1 MADSHHDSLCIKL
14 YLALCQRGI
23 IQEKMKR
30 YDEEEF
36 QIQKNRLP
44 AVTTL
49 LLIALII
56 LEFISLVPG
65 AGLEPAQP

>member
-1 MADSHHDSLCIKL
+1 MADSHHGGLCIKP

-49 LLIALII
+49 LLIACY
-56 LEFISLVPG
+56 S
-65 AGLEPAQP
+65 